1 MNEQRSIGVGL
12 ISVGWMGKLHAR
24 AYSSVPYAYPELGI
38 KPRLV
43 IAADTEQS
51 RVDYA
56 LQTLGFERG
65 TLDYHQVLADPEVDV
80 VSICAPNFL
89 HADMAIAAAEAGKH
103 FWIEKPAGRS
113 LAETQAI
120 EQAAIRNGV
129 VTSVGFNYRHAPAI
143 ARARQLVQEG
153 RLGSI
158 TNVRAS
164 FLAGYAADPRAALS
178 WRFNREL
185 AGSGV
190 LADLFS
196 HAADLCSHVVG
207 PIQGISASTNVMI
220 PSRPKLSMGQGT
232 HFDLIEGGEQGE
244 VENEDY
250 AAALVRFSPEGVA
263 DRAIGTIEAS
273 RVAVGP
279 QCGYRLE
286 IYGTEGSVKW
296 DFERMNELEVVLGR
310 DNEEQGF
317 TTVIGSP
324 KHGEY
329 SRFQPGPGNAMGFDD
344 LKTIEAKKFLLAV
357 AGGEKTNSTI
367 ADAVAAAA
375 VVEAAEASAASG
387 TWQALDEPV
396 RAASV
401 QY

>member
-51 RVDYA
+51 RVDFA
-56 LQTLGFERG
+56 ISTLGFERG

-158 TNVRAS
+158 ANVRAS

-207 PIQGISASTNVMI
+207 HIQGISASTNVMI

-286 IYGTEGSVKW
+286 IYGMEGSVKW

>member
-1 MNEQRSIGVGL
+1 MNQQRTVGVGL

-24 AYSSVPYAYPELGI
+24 AYSSVPYVYPELGI

-43 IAADTEQS
+43 VAADTEQS

-56 LQTLGFERG
+56 ISTLGFERG
-65 TLDYHQVLADPEVDV
+65 TLDYHEVLADPEVDV

-89 HADMAIAAAEAGKH
+89 HAEMAIAAAEAGKH

-113 LAETQAI
+113 LAETQSI
-120 EQAAIRNGV
+120 EQAVARNGV
-129 VTSVGFNYRHAPAI
+129 ETSVGFNYRHAPAI
-143 ARARQLVQEG
+143 ERARQLVGDG
-153 RLGSI
+153 RLGEI

-196 HAADLCSHVVG
+196 HAVDLCSHVVG
-207 PIQGISASTNVMI
+207 SIQSISAATNVMI
-220 PSRPKLSMGQGT
+220 PARPKLSMGQGT
-232 HFDLIEGGEQGE
+232 HFDLIEGGEMGE

-250 AAALVRFSPEGVA
+250 AAALVRFSPAGLA
-263 DRAIGTIEAS
+263 QRAIGTIEAS
-273 RVAVGP
+273 RVAIGP

-296 DFERMNELEVVLGR
+296 DYERLNELEVVLGR
-310 DNEEQGF
+310 NNEEQGF

-324 KHGEY
+324 GHGEY

-344 LKTIEAKKFLLAV
+344 LKIIEAKKFLLAV
-357 AGGEKTNSTI
+357 CDGEKTNSTI

-375 VVEAAEASAASG
+375 LVEAAEKSAATG
-387 TWQALDEPV
+387 DWQQAGKPA
-396 RAASV
+396 RGQKM

>member
-1 MNEQRSIGVGL
+1 MIQQRTIGVGL

-24 AYSSVPYAYPELGI
+24 AYSSVPYVYPELGI

-43 IAADTEQS
+43 IAADSEQS
-51 RVDYA
+51 RVDFA
-56 LQTLGFERG
+56 VDTLGFERG
-65 TLDYHQVLADPEVDV
+65 TLDYREVLADPEVEV

-89 HADMAIAAAEAGKH
+89 HAEMAIAAAEAGKH

-113 LAETQAI
+113 LAETRSI
-120 EQAAIRNGV
+120 EQAARLNGV
-129 VTSVGFNYRHAPAI
+129 ETSVGFNYRHAPAI
-143 ARARQLVQEG
+143 ERARELIRDG
-153 RLGSI
+153 RLGEI

-207 PIQGISASTNVMI
+207 PVQSICASTNVMI
-220 PSRPKLSMGQGT
+220 PVRPKLSMGQGT
-232 HFDLIEGGEQGE
+232 HFDLIEGGDMGA

-250 AAALVRFSPEGVA
+250 AAALVRFSSEGYA
-263 DRAIGTIEAS
+263 QHAIGTIEAS

-286 IYGTEGSVKW
+286 IYGTEGSIKW
-296 DFERMNELEVVLGR
+296 DFERLNELDVVLGR

-317 TTVIGSP
+317 TTVISSP

-329 SRFQPGPGNAMGFDD
+329 SRFQPGPGNAIGFDD
-344 LKTIEAKKFLLAV
+344 LKTIEAKKFLLAIC
-357 AGGEKTNSTI
+357 GEQKTNATI
-367 ADAVAAAA
+367 TDAVVAAAL
-375 VVEAAEASAASG
+375 VEAAEKSAESNEWKHMERQPHG
-387 TWQALDEPV
+387 QEV
-396 RAASV
+396 R
-401 QY
+401 Y